1 MGAHR
6 CGDRGVRIRDR
17 SLRDCDPAIW
27 SGARPDAGTLRGFG
41 LVRHGSDRGR
51 RGSHDQRIVALSA
64 GAHATGSRAI
74 YTGGLHRGS
83 CCPGHGSVWVSLG
96 RISLLHRKGVL
107 KFMAHD
113 QEKQLAGE
121 ASLRYVEDGQVVG
134 LGTGSTAVFAIRGL
148 GDRVRAGLKIRG
160 IPTSVR
166 SRDLATE
173 LGIPLTT
180 FDDVQQIDVTIDGA
194 DEFDPQLNL
203 IKGGGG
209 ALLREKI
216 VASASKKLVIV
227 TDSSKQ
233 VTVLGKFPLPV
244 EVIKFAQALVA
255 REIAALVAK
264 VELRKDAAGQ
274 AYVTDEGNHI
284 LDCSFGQIVD
294 PPALARRLSDMP
306 GVVEHGLFV
315 GMASVV
321 MMARGAQ
328 VIEIKRK

>member
-1 MGAHR
+1 
-6 CGDRGVRIRDR
+6 
-17 SLRDCDPAIW
+17 
-27 SGARPDAGTLRGFG
+27 
-41 LVRHGSDRGR
+41 
-51 RGSHDQRIVALSA
+51 
-64 GAHATGSRAI
+64 
-74 YTGGLHRGS
+74 
-83 CCPGHGSVWVSLG
+83 
-96 RISLLHRKGVL
+96 
-107 KFMAHD
+107 
-113 QEKQLAGE
+113 
-121 ASLRYVEDGQVVG
+121 
-134 LGTGSTAVFAIRGL
+134 VFAIRGL

-227 TDSSKQ
+227 TDASKQ
-233 VTVLGKFPLPV
+233 VATLGKFPLPV
-244 EVIKFAQALVA
+244 EVIKFALVA